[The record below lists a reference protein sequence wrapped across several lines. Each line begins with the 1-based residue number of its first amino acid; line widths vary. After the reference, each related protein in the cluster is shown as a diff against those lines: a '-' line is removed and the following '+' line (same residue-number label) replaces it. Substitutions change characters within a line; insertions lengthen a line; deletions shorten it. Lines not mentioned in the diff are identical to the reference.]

1 MCLNWSERNFMTF
14 RIFHMNIIA
23 KGARRFH
30 FLYSSAGRERVSSI
44 EYRASY
50 HFPISPKARVRYNF
64 FTRPRVCRLH
74 IYLSVHWLH
83 CIRLNAKRKDFFLY
97 ENERFFHFWLR
108 PKIFPYH
115 FYRYTYEPI
124 EGTMFDKIIRVLI
137 NVINYIKR
145 GINYIKRLITGGD
158 RGSVFYYMQF

>member
-1 MCLNWSERNFMTF
+1 MTF

-64 FTRPRVCRLH
+64 FFPRICRC
-74 IYLSVHWLH
+74 IYLSHVAAHL
-83 CIRLNAKRKDFFLY
+83 CLNAKRKRFFCTKMKGFFIFGFGRKFFL
-97 ENERFFHFWLR
+97 
-108 PKIFPYH
+108 IIS
-115 FYRYTYEPI
+115 T
-124 EGTMFDKIIRVLI
+124 GTLTNQSKGQCLTKSSEF
-137 NVINYIKR
+137 
-145 GINYIKRLITGGD
+145 
-158 RGSVFYYMQF
+158 